1 MTLPRDTQE
10 TGCDNTV
17 TLRNSAY
24 FVAFQ
29 LCYVAVTDDFMS
41 HLQCKQTRQLL
52 HFLNKISC
60 HTSVITFVY
69 YETKENERYGLQITD
84 R

>member
-1 MTLPRDTQE
+1 MNILMV
-10 TGCDNTV
+10 GFFGLLINKLNGV
-17 TLRNSAY
+17 NS
-24 FVAFQ
+24 
-29 LCYVAVTDDFMS
+29 L
-41 HLQCKQTRQLL
+41 
-52 HFLNKISC
+52 FLWMFRISC